1 MGIDC
6 DALALLVV
14 RLDSD
19 QPSAGDLS
27 WHAWD
32 EAFDAE
38 PHGLDERVR
47 LNPAGSSPF
56 KRFPANDDW
65 PYFNAHVNQLLFP
78 PGNRRGARWVCCP
91 DDLYL
96 DLYRRDGSPR
106 RARVDLLERVTTPLK
121 PGCTFGLIHLSLQP
135 TTESGAP
142 DSLWWGW
149 AIRTNLRR
157 RSEPWRMVLGP
168 KTLEPGRPIR
178 ALVEELFGDPHRY
191 LEQSLYTVLMAE
203 YAPTKQVP
211 SDEQSWRRAL
221 AKQRGSAKVKAWSQ
235 QYQDK
240 EDRQTVHYAGAT
252 GLVLGNCTAFTV
264 TGPIDGTYARNLRS
278 YWSESI
284 VFGLLQQ
291 ECLEDFQR
299 RLAEV
304 GDPLKPE
311 IEDLHRDWLSFRNSV
326 WWSQLSTSTEVP
338 QELVSRLRE
347 ELGTERL
354 FDDLEGDL
362 ATYSAQQHRR
372 AEDAQAEAL
381 ANLQVYGSGLVVLTT
396 LATIIGLFSA
406 SGEARAFLV
415 VLAVVASIAVSV
427 FVHAQLNRP

>member
-19 QPSAGDLS
+19 RPHNGDLC
-27 WHAWD
+27 WHPWD
-32 EAFDAE
+32 EAIDAQ
-38 PHGLDERVR
+38 PHGLSEAAL
-47 LNPAGSSPF
+47 LNPASCAPF
-56 KRFPANDDW
+56 KRFPGDDDW

-78 PGNRRGARWVCCP
+78 PGNEHGGRWLCCP
-91 DDLYL
+91 DDLFL
-96 DLYRRDGSPR
+96 DLYRRDGSLR

-121 PGCTFGLIHLSLQP
+121 PGCTFGLIHLSLEP
-135 TTESGAP
+135 TAEAEAP

-157 RSEPWRMVLGP
+157 GNEPLRMVLGEKALTP
-168 KTLEPGRPIR
+168 TRPIR

-203 YAPTKQVP
+203 YPPPGSVP
-211 SDEQSWRRAL
+211 SDEQAWRRAL
-221 AKQRGSAKVKAWSQ
+221 AKRRGLAKEKVWSQ

-240 EDRQTVHYAGAT
+240 EDRQTVHYAAAT

-264 TGPIDGTYARNLRS
+264 TRPIDGTYARNLRS

-372 AEDAQAEAL
+372 AEDTQAEAL

-406 SGEARAFLV
+406 SGAARAFLV
-415 VLAVVASIAVSV
+415 VVAIVASVAVSL
-427 FVHAQLNRP
+427 FVRTQLSRP

>member
-1 MGIDC
+1 VEIDC

-19 QPSAGDLS
+19 QPGDGDLC
-27 WHAWD
+27 WHPWD
-32 EAFDAE
+32 EAVGAQ
-38 PHGLDERVR
+38 PHGLSEKAP
-47 LNPAGSSPF
+47 LNPAAHAPF
-56 KRFPANDDW
+56 KRFPGDDDW
-65 PYFNAHVNQLLFP
+65 PYFNAHVSQLLFP
-78 PGNRRGARWVCCP
+78 PGNEHGARWLCCP
-91 DDLYL
+91 DDLFL
-96 DLYRRDGSPR
+96 DLYRRDGSSR

-121 PGCTFGLIHLSLQP
+121 PGCTFGLIHLSLERIASAQ
-135 TTESGAP
+135 EP

-149 AIRTNLRR
+149 AIRTNLSRGR
-157 RSEPWRMVLGP
+157 DPSRMVLGEKDLVP
-168 KTLEPGRPIR
+168 TRPIR
-178 ALVEELFGDPHRY
+178 TLVDELFGDPHRY

-203 YAPTKQVP
+203 YPPSGNLAP
-211 SDEQSWRRAL
+211 DEKTWRRAL
-221 AKQRGSAKVKAWSQ
+221 AKRRGSAKVKVWSQ

-252 GLVLGNCTAFTV
+252 GLVLGKCTAFTV
-264 TGPIDGTYARNLRS
+264 TGPIDGTYTRNLRS

-299 RLAEV
+299 RLAKI

-311 IEDLHRDWLSFRNSV
+311 IEDLHRDWLSFRNSI

-347 ELGTERL
+347 ELGTESL
-354 FDDLEGDL
+354 FDELEGDL
-362 ATYSAQQHRR
+362 ATYSAHQHRR
-372 AEDAQAEAL
+372 AEDTQADAL

-406 SGEARAFLV
+406 SGQVRGFLV
-415 VLAVVASIAVSV
+415 VAAVVVSVAVSL
-427 FVHAQLNRP
+427 FVRDQLSRR

>member
-1 MGIDC
+1 VGVDC

-19 QPSAGDLS
+19 RPSDGDLC
-27 WHAWD
+27 WHPWD
-32 EAFDAE
+32 EAVGAQ
-38 PHGLDERVR
+38 PHGLSESAL
-47 LNPAGSSPF
+47 LNPAGCPPF
-56 KRFPANDDW
+56 KRFPGDDDW
-65 PYFNAHVNQLLFP
+65 PYFNAHVSQLLFP
-78 PGNRRGARWVCCP
+78 PGNKRGARWLCCP
-91 DDLYL
+91 DDLFL
-96 DLYRRDGSPR
+96 DLYRRDGLSR
-106 RARVDLLERVTTPLK
+106 RARVDLLERVTSPLK
-121 PGCTFGLIHLSLQP
+121 PGCTLGLIHLSLEP
-135 TTESGAP
+135 IAEANAP
-142 DSLWWGW
+142 DSLWWRW

-157 RSEPWRMVLGP
+157 GSEPSRMVLGE
-168 KTLEPGRPIR
+168 KELDPIR
-178 ALVEELFGDPHRY
+178 LIRSLVEELFGDPHRY
-191 LEQSLYTVLMAE
+191 LEQSLYTVLMAG
-203 YAPTKQVP
+203 YPPTGSIP
-211 SDEQSWRRAL
+211 ADEQAWRRAL
-221 AKQRGSAKVKAWSQ
+221 AKRRGSAKVKAWSQ

-252 GLVLGNCTAFTV
+252 GLILGNCTAFTV
-264 TGPIDGTYARNLRS
+264 AERIDGTYARNLRS

-311 IEDLHRDWLSFRNSV
+311 VEELHRDWLSFRNLV

-338 QELVSRLRE
+338 QEIVSRLRH

-362 ATYSAQQHRR
+362 ATYSTQQHRR
-372 AEDAQAEAL
+372 AEDAQAKAL

-406 SGEARAFLV
+406 SGQARAFLV
-415 VLAVVASIAVSV
+415 VVALAASLAVSL
-427 FVHAQLNRP
+427 FVRSQLSRP

>member
-19 QPSAGDLS
+19 RPSDGELC
-27 WHAWD
+27 WHPWD
-32 EAFDAE
+32 EAVGAE
-38 PHGLDERVR
+38 PHGLSEVAP
-47 LNPAGSSPF
+47 LNPTSCPPF
-56 KRFPANDDW
+56 KRFPGDDDW

-78 PGNRRGARWVCCP
+78 PGNERGARWLCCP
-91 DDLYL
+91 DDLFL
-96 DLYRRDGSPR
+96 DLYRQDGPSR

-121 PGCTFGLIHLSLQP
+121 PGCTFGLIHLSL
-135 TTESGAP
+135 ERIAEAEAP

-157 RSEPWRMVLGP
+157 RREPLQMALGE
-168 KTLEPGRPIR
+168 KTLVPARPIR

-203 YAPTKQVP
+203 YPPPGDVPT
-211 SDEQSWRRAL
+211 DEQAWRRAL
-221 AKQRGSAKVKAWSQ
+221 AKRRGSAKVKVWSR

-252 GLVLGNCTAFTV
+252 GLILGKCTAFTV
-264 TGPIDGTYARNLRS
+264 TGPIDGTYARNFRS

-284 VFGLLQQ
+284 LFGLLQQ

-311 IEDLHRDWLSFRNSV
+311 IEDLHRDWLSFRNAV

-354 FDDLEGDL
+354 FADLEGDL
-362 ATYSAQQHRR
+362 ATYSTQQHRR
-372 AEDAQAEAL
+372 AEDTQAAAL

-406 SGEARAFLV
+406 SPQARLLLV
-415 VLAVVASIAVSV
+415 AVAVAASVAVSL
-427 FVHAQLNRP
+427 FVRAQLRRS